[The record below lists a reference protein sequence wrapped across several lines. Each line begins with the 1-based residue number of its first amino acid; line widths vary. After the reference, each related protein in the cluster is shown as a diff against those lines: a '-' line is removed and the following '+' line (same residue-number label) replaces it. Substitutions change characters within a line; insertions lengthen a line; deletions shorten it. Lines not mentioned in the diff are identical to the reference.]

1 MINVAI
7 IDDIKEDADA
17 LKNALKAIEVDYNVI
32 FNNFFFESGESFL
45 INYEKNKYD
54 LIFLD
59 IELGKENG
67 INVARKLRV
76 IDKETIIIFVTN
88 VAKYATEGYE
98 VDALDYIVKPVEKFA
113 LQLKMSR
120 IISRVQKNITN
131 TILIKSINDEII

>member
-1 MINVAI
+1 M
-7 IDDIKEDADA
+7 
-17 LKNALKAIEVDYNVI
+17 
-32 FNNFFFESGESFL
+32 
-45 INYEKNKYD
+45 
-54 LIFLD
+54 D